1 MFKLKDGD
9 AYEMTKDKPE
19 GEKIDDKKLNKFV
32 KNAIRGIKNIKEQD
46 RANEIERISG
56 GDTQIISEIEKI
68 YDTNDETNIIRQN
81 KPGKDGEVPNDYSLY
96 DLVKDLKNPGE
107 HTYISLNNLNE
118 EQKKLFKLDGHGIGK
133 GEYLLPMLFPDV
145 YKSRSHGYEDDDT
158 TVAKGDLL
166 LLMPDDTFRHI
177 ELTSAGNA
185 KSFLKNSNVPSK
197 LKDDNLDDFKKLA
210 AKSFTKYCMTRVYK
224 DKAPMYYAIIN
235 NKISLDMRRRSGTEF
250 DGLLIIYIGDTF
262 SPVSNYADTDN
273 YKQVLK
279 SFQELIQVDNKFSNN
294 SAGNYDFYYSYS
306 GDENGK
312 IVVNLSAKYSDKYS
326 SRDDGDNKSDIIIRL
341 LKQGYTIREID
352 DMVKSGEVD
361 GVSDFAYVKIQKLRK
376 QLEQDG
382 FDFSDTQR
390 SKEKDKL
397 KEEKDKLK
405 GEKKQA
411 YLDWKEYVMSLPPDE
426 RRDAKDK
433 ARKILQNGEEVNYK
447 KLLAELKGEEYIDIP
462 NDDIKKKASK
472 DELVK
477 EIIRL
482 AKEGKSN
489 IEIARSIHQSE
500 ETTRNWIKQYNN
512 RHPDEQIVV
521 KRGKYNKKKYNESH
535 ILSFQEYINEKL
547 SK

>member
-1 MFKLKDGD
+1 MEIIKKFKDYIEEAFTADVDDADKLTNTLDIELPGKKDRRMFKLKDGD

-81 KPGKDGEVPNDYSLY
+81 MPGKDGEIPNDYSLY
-96 DLVKDLKNPGE
+96 ELVKDLKSPGE
-107 HTYISLNNLNE
+107 HTYISLNNLND

-326 SRDDGDNKSDIIIRL
+326 SRDDGDNKSDIIISL
-341 LKQGYTIREID
+341 LKKGYTVRKID
-352 DMVKSGEVD
+352 DMVKSGEVE
-361 GVSDFAYVKIQKLRK
+361 GVDNFAYVKIAKLRK

-382 FDFSDTQR
+382 FEFQKS
-390 SKEKDKL
+390 
-397 KEEKDKLK
+397 
-405 GEKKQA
+405 EKKSSKSK
-411 YLDWKEYVMSLPPDE
+411 Y
-426 RRDAKDK
+426 
-433 ARKILQNGEEVNYK
+433 N
-447 KLLAELKGEEYIDIP
+447 EYI
-462 NDDIKKKASK
+462 
-472 DELVK
+472 E
-477 EIIRL
+477 EIIKL
-482 AKEGKSN
+482 AKEGKTN
-489 IEIARSIHQSE
+489 IEIARTIHQSE
-500 ETTRNWIKQYNN
+500 QTTNNWIKRYNN
-512 RHPDEQIVV
+512 QHPDEQIVLQ
-521 KRGKYNKKKYNESH
+521 RGKYNKKKYESH
-535 ILSFQEYINEKL
+535 ILSFDEYINE
-547 SK
+547 